1 MTKPPYS
8 ASPIDHPLSFQDA
21 LSIWFQRVAEPHPW
35 RKTTD
40 PYEVLVSEVMLQQTT
55 IQAVRENQR
64 YEKFLEEFPNT
75 TALANATEQEI
86 LKAWEGL
93 GYYNRVRN
101 LQKATIAVNESH
113 GGEFPHT
120 LAGLSALPGIGP
132 YTAAAV
138 ASFAYDLSAPLVD
151 ANVSR
156 VFARLFDDETPI
168 NSPKGQKIA
177 WGRAEKL
184 VPENG
189 ARLYNSA
196 LMELGQKVCRNKAVL
211 CEECP
216 VSSFCQTRVPLTL
229 PKKKPKAQTIEITE
243 YALWNQKRNGDLLLQ
258 KGDGS
263 SRKGMWT
270 LPLISK
276 EEALTLP
283 LLHESKYAIT
293 KYKVTLKIYQAELD
307 GIEIGEWIPLSEQ
320 EDLPMP
326 SPIRL
331 VINELQEHL

>member
-8 ASPIDHPLSFQDA
+8 ASLIDHPLSFQDSLIA
-21 LSIWFQRVAEPHPW
+21 WFQRVAEPHPW
-35 RKTTD
+35 RKTTA
-40 PYEVLVSEVMLQQTT
+40 PYEILVSEVMLQQTT
-55 IQAVRENQR
+55 VQAVRENQR
-64 YEKFLEEFPNT
+64 YEKFLEGFPNT

-101 LQKATIAVNESH
+101 LQKTAIVVNESH
-113 GGEFPHT
+113 GGEFPRT
-120 LAGLSALPGIGP
+120 LTELSALPGIGP

-177 WGRAEKL
+177 WERAEKL

-189 ARLYNSA
+189 ARHYNSA
-196 LMELGQKVCRNKAVL
+196 LMELGQKVCKNNEVL
-211 CEECP
+211 CENCP

-243 YALWNQKRNGDLLLQ
+243 YALWNQKQNGDLLLQ

-263 SRKGMWT
+263 RRNGMWT

-293 KYKVTLKIYQAELD
+293 KYKVTLKAYQAEPNSIYD
-307 GIEIGEWIPLSEQ
+307 GEWIPLSAQ
-320 EDLPMP
+320 DTLPIP
-326 SPIRL
+326 SPMRK
-331 VINELQEHL
+331 VINELQERL